1 MHDPLQLSS
10 TQPFA
15 TKSTEELQ
23 EVTAYLFHQISDNI
37 LCDTDSIGHAQPD
50 GRSSTELVLDAP
62 NGFIPLWEPNSTLMW
77 RFQERSFVIYRNPE
91 AAKQYVRNLLTE
103 AIIAWGDAVP
113 VRFSERSH
121 GVDFEIAINPAA
133 KCYPAGCVLASAF
146 FPDSG
151 QHELVLYPTLFEQS
165 RQEQLET
172 MIHEL
177 GHVFGLRHFFA
188 KTHEPQRNSVLFGE
202 QNSFTIMNY
211 GPNSQLTDA
220 DRNDLRRLYQEVWSG
235 QRQAINGTPVQQ
247 VTPYS
252 TLLYCNHGGVTYQS
266 V

>member
-1 MHDPLQLSS
+1 MHDPLQLNE

-15 TKSTEELQ
+15 RKSPEELR
-23 EVTAYLFHQISDNI
+23 EEMGTVYHEICNGV

-62 NGFIPLWEPNSTLMW
+62 QGFIPLWAPNSTLMW
-77 RFQERSFVIYRNPE
+77 RFQERSFAIYRNPL
-91 AAKQYVRNLLTE
+91 AAKQYIRNLLTE
-103 AIIAWGDAVP
+103 AILAWGDAVP
-113 VRFSERSH
+113 VRFSERPH

-151 QHELVLYPTLFEQS
+151 QHELILYPTLFEQDA
-165 RQEQLET
+165 QEQLET

-188 KTHEPQRNSVLFGE
+188 KTHEPQRGSVLFGE
-202 QNSFTIMNY
+202 QSSFTIMNY

-252 TLLYCNHGGVTYQS
+252 TLSYCKSGRVTYQS
-266 V
+266 A